1 MWFERRLWSA
11 LMRRAVEHATLAEAS
26 GLARASE
33 ARAIAAFQRAA
44 REVPAYRSLLEA
56 SFVASERVVTIED
69 FHRLVPVVNKQRLF
83 EPHRVPAL
91 CANGQMGEASLVF
104 MSSGYS
110 RSFSFGLETRAQT
123 AALTRRLD
131 ALFDFH
137 FRVATR
143 RTLLINALPGSV
155 RVPSRYAMVA
165 ELGPRPDAVL
175 RALSGLASD
184 FEQIVLLAE
193 PLLVKSIVESARDTK
208 LELDRHRVHVITG
221 GEFVTEGFRS
231 YIGGLLAH
239 DEDRPDHGQVFTSF
253 GVSELGLSLAHDTP
267 ELRRIGRAFAR
278 DERFCSALFGD
289 VPYAPTLL
297 QYFPD
302 QLYLESPMIDARP
315 SLVATTLDPS
325 RPLPLVRYASGDW
338 AEVLSQSELARRLE
352 RSGQRALSPRSQ
364 LPLLALWG
372 RGGALE
378 VDAGSLHVERVKAA
392 LYDDAVICSA
402 LSGRFRL
409 VRDGKAAVV
418 CVERRA
424 GAPRLTPPLEARF
437 GDLVAARAG
446 FHVAVRWEEP
456 GSAVFGA
463 AFEQKTRYLS

>member
-11 LMRRAVEHATLAEAS
+11 LMRRAVERATLAEAS

-44 REVPAYRSLLEA
+44 REVPAYRSLLAA
-56 SFVASERVVTIED
+56 SFVASERIVTIED

-83 EPHRVPAL
+83 EPHGVPAL

-110 RSFSFGLETRAQT
+110 GAFSFGLETRAQA
-123 AALTRRLD
+123 AALERRLD

-155 RVPSRYAMVA
+155 RVPSRYAVVA

-175 RALSGLASD
+175 RALAALVSD
-184 FEQIVLLAE
+184 FEQIVLVAE
-193 PLLVKSIVESARDTK
+193 PLLVKAVVDGARDTK

-221 GEFVTEGFRS
+221 GEFVTEGFRR
-231 YIGGLLAH
+231 YIGRLLAH
-239 DEDRPDHGQVFTSF
+239 DEDRPDRGQVFTSF

-267 ELRRIGRAFAR
+267 ELRRIGRAFAG
-278 DERFCSALFGD
+278 DPVLCTELFGD

-302 QLYLESPMIDARP
+302 QHYLETPRLDARP
-315 SLVATTLDPS
+315 SLIATTLDPS
-325 RPLPLVRYASGDW
+325 RPIPLVRYASGDW
-338 AEVLSQSELARRLE
+338 AEVLPQSELARRLE
-352 RSGQRALSPRSQ
+352 RSGQSALIPSSR

-378 VDAGSLHVERVKAA
+378 VDAGWLYVERVKAA
-392 LYDDAVICSA
+392 LYDDVAICST

-409 VRDGKAAVV
+409 LRQGNAALV

-446 FHVAVRWEEP
+446 FPVAVRWEEP
-456 GSAVFGA
+456 GSAVFGGG
-463 AFEQKTRYLS
+463 FEQKTRYLS